1 MESFDRPPQ
10 VRIRTGPSEN
20 GVSDPGECFEY
31 SFQNSDRPG
40 WAMAPRG
47 FLQRFPH
54 PLKLIT
60 FCTYEPIT
68 FFEHIC
74 ILYLWANHCFVE
86 RTAFCAAAKSR
97 LFGRDAFRRA
107 LRLYSPA
114 NHQFWLGRTGRLG
127 LCHGWLSRS
136 SPRLQRF
143 GAVKRFLPSQ
153 LKKYIACR
161 DVAQSNGYA
170 KLSARIMGR
179 KGHSDGWIGGPKQ
192 PRGTD
197 DLGVTSFGP
206 VV

>member
-1 MESFDRPPQ
+1 
-10 VRIRTGPSEN
+10 
-20 GVSDPGECFEY
+20 
-31 SFQNSDRPG
+31 
-40 WAMAPRG
+40 MAPRG

-54 PLKLIT
+54 HLKLIT
-60 FCTYEPIT
+60 YCTYEAIT
-68 FFEHIC
+68 FFEHIF

-86 RTAFCAAAKSR
+86 RTAFCTAAKSR

-114 NHQFWLGRTGRLG
+114 NHQLWLGRTGWLG
-127 LCHGWLSRS
+127 LCHGWISRS

-170 KLSARIMGR
+170 KLSARIVGG
-179 KGHSDGWIGGPKQ
+179 KGHSHGWIGCPKQ
-192 PRGTD
+192 SRGAD
-197 DLGVTSFGP
+197 SLGVTPIGP